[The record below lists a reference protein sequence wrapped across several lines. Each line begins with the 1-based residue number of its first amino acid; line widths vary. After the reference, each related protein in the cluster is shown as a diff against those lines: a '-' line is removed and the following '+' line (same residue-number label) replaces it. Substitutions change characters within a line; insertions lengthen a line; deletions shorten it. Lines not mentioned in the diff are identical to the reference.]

1 MRDNVEQTTP
11 GPRARKAQVLR
22 SLLCLFCL
30 FPALASGQNRAAQS
44 PCDVAEALD
53 EVERQG
59 CLLSEQRAKLAGWLT
74 SLPEKEAGEALRI
87 ASDCYQ
93 CLQQKKVDPQKW
105 QCFPRILQERLYA
118 KLPAGELCLR
128 DRLIRALI
136 PLRQFASQGKLAA
149 SDVSSLDGALNDFIS
164 AYSACRNVH
173 QNPSLPAS
181 IGLAQDWCLDANSP
195 QPPFGFTR
203 EFIEDLVRIAAENPD
218 QGRHLGAVLGAVLR
232 DVKSLGLDEPA
243 MREADAAYQTLIE
256 QDRESLAG
264 TSHFYLF
271 RRELSGKVPEPDWP
285 EREQIQALLLASK
298 DLQQRLDRGAERLQ
312 FRATAWKPFEEYSD
326 TLHKLAEGLRSQ
338 NPERKTRE
346 ELAQLSCRVLRRGIE
361 VSVGAEAR
369 ELTRVQEKLLDRVRN
384 LGFEFGLAARYQDVI
399 GFETGFLDPS
409 AKTLSESQQCYIH
422 AHLAQ
427 AFYAVG
433 DNRKAMEHFGKS
445 CGKITIEDLKKLRDR
460 INDPIN
466 FIELP

>member
-1 MRDNVEQTTP
+1 MPNKVVFMTRKTK
-11 GPRARKAQVLR
+11 ARMAPIRRLI
-22 SLLCLFCL
+22 LCLFCL
-30 FPALASGQNRAAQS
+30 IPCLASWQSRAAQS

-59 CLLSEQRAKLAGWLT
+59 CLLGEQRAKLAGWLT
-74 SLPEKEAGEALRI
+74 SLPEKEAGEALRL
-87 ASDCYQ
+87 AADCYQ

-118 KLPAGELCLR
+118 KSPAGELCLR

-136 PLRQFASQGKLAA
+136 PLRQLASQGKLAA

-173 QNPSLPAS
+173 QNPALPAS

-195 QPPFGFTR
+195 GPPFGFTR

-218 QGRHLGAVLGAVLR
+218 QGRHLGSVLGAVLR
-232 DVKSLGLDEPA
+232 DVKLLGLDEPA
-243 MREADAAYQTLIE
+243 TREVDEAYRTLIE

-264 TSHFYLF
+264 TSHFYIF
-271 RRELSGKVPEPDWP
+271 RQELTAKVPEPDWP
-285 EREQIQALLLASK
+285 EKEQIRALLLASD

-326 TLHKLAEGLRSQ
+326 ILHKLAEGLRSQ

-346 ELAQLSCRVLRRGIE
+346 ELARLSCKVLRRGIE
-361 VSVGAEAR
+361 VSAGAETQ
-369 ELTRVQEKLLDRVRN
+369 ELTRVQEKLLDRVRDF
-384 LGFEFGLAARYQDVI
+384 GFELGLAARYQDVI
-399 GFETGFLDPS
+399 GFETAFLDPS
-409 AKTLSESQQCYIH
+409 AKTLSESQQCCLH

-427 AFYAVG
+427 AYYAVG

-460 INDPIN
+460 FSDPIN